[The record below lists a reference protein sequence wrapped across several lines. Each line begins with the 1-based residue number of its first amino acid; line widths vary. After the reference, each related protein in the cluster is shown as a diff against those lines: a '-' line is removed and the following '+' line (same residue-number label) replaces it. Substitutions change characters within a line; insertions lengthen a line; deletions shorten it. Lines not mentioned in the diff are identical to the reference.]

1 VGIGV
6 SLRQYPCLGSRLS
19 TLEMSLDSGFGRC
32 SSSGNFT
39 GLVNGIQGSFKL
51 FRLSTLEMSLGRQTP
66 NANQGSRCDVFSRTL
81 KRVAAKAPNDMI
93 SKHCGVLVKCMLSAP
108 NDMISKH
115 CGVSVKCMLS
125 PLSIEAPHDKD
136 LAIYGASS
144 KIGPPPEH
152 VRSTRPRVCGGIVAL
167 DAVDRLGFQGFRV

>member
-1 VGIGV
+1 MPLRGVGIGV

-19 TLEMSLDSGFGRC
+19 TLEMSLGSGFGRC
-32 SSSGNFT
+32 SSSGIFT
-39 GLVNGIQGSFKL
+39 RLANGIQGSFKL
-51 FRLSTLEMSLGRQTP
+51 FRVSTVVMSLGRQTP
-66 NANQGSRCDVFSRTL
+66 NANQGSRFGVFSRTL
-81 KRVAAKAPNDMI
+81 KRVAAKAANDMI
-93 SKHCGVLVKCMLSAP
+93 SKHCGVLVKCVL
-108 NDMISKH
+108 
-115 CGVSVKCMLS
+115 L
-125 PLSIEAPHDKD
+125 PLSIKAPHDKD

>member
-1 VGIGV
+1 
-6 SLRQYPCLGSRLS
+6 
-19 TLEMSLDSGFGRC
+19 
-32 SSSGNFT
+32 
-39 GLVNGIQGSFKL
+39 
-51 FRLSTLEMSLGRQTP
+51 MSLGRQTP
-66 NANQGSRCDVFSRTL
+66 NANQGSRFGVFNRTH

-93 SKHCGVLVKCMLSAP
+93 SKHCGVLVKCML
-108 NDMISKH
+108 
-115 CGVSVKCMLS
+115 L

-167 DAVDRLGFQGFRV
+167 DAVGCLGFQGFRIERSGVLPSFECRWFGVYLGSGLRVRGSCYLSRVGSMAKSPPSSGNEAFFSTSTRSSSSICPALLSLPPMT